1 MTAKRKRK
9 RASPKAGPAWRAA
22 EAYGCDMSLI
32 EDNLRRTPIERLRAH
47 NRALETIL
55 ILRKAM
61 ESSRVRS

>member
-1 MTAKRKRK
+1 
-9 RASPKAGPAWRAA
+9 
-22 EAYGCDMSLI
+22 MSLI